1 VAISNSGRLPE
12 LLSAVDKARAAGADV
27 IAISSSQSPL
37 AKRASVVL
45 AVDHAEDN
53 TSFLSMISRVL
64 QLLLIDIMAVGVS
77 VDVHQTRPATASSPP
92 TQALISH
99 LDS

>member
-1 VAISNSGRLPE
+1 
-12 LLSAVDKARAAGADV
+12 
-27 IAISSSQSPL
+27 
-37 AKRASVVL
+37 VVL

-53 TSFLSMISRVL
+53 TSFLAMISRVL

-77 VDVHQTRPATASSPP
+77 VDVHHARAASSSSSPA
-92 TQALISH
+92 QALISH

>member
-1 VAISNSGRLPE
+1 M
-12 LLSAVDKARAAGADV
+12 DKARAAGADV

-37 AKRASVVL
+37 AHRASVVL

-77 VDVHQTRPATASSPP
+77 VDVHHARSSETP
-92 TQALISH
+92 QAFISH

>member
-1 VAISNSGRLPE
+1 
-12 LLSAVDKARAAGADV
+12 
-27 IAISSSQSPL
+27 
-37 AKRASVVL
+37 
-45 AVDHAEDN
+45 
-53 TSFLSMISRVL
+53 MISRVL

>member
-1 VAISNSGRLPE
+1 
-12 LLSAVDKARAAGADV
+12 
-27 IAISSSQSPL
+27 
-37 AKRASVVL
+37 
-45 AVDHAEDN
+45 
-53 TSFLSMISRVL
+53 MISRVL

-77 VDVHQTRPATASSPP
+77 VDVHHARSSSSSSSSSP

>member
-1 VAISNSGRLPE
+1 
-12 LLSAVDKARAAGADV
+12 
-27 IAISSSQSPL
+27 
-37 AKRASVVL
+37 
-45 AVDHAEDN
+45 
-53 TSFLSMISRVL
+53 MISRVL

-77 VDVHQTRPATASSPP
+77 VDVHRARSASSLSAP